1 MLSSNSYTFIL
12 HYPPNTVEQKYFPFG
27 KKTYVKLERKQMI
40 YEPPKSPKYSRKNR
54 PISFRLPI

>member
-12 HYPPNTVEQKYFPFG
+12 HYPPDMVEQKYFPFG
-27 KKTYVKLERKQMI
+27 KKTHVKPERKH
-40 YEPPKSPKYSRKNR
+40 EPPKSPKYNRKNR